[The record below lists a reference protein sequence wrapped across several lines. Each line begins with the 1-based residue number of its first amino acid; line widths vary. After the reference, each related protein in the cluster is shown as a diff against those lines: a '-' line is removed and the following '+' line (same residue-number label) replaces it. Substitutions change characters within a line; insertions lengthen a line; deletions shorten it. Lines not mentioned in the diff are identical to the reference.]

1 MVKVWCAVFLIYSSL
16 GNTSQ
21 DPTAPLG
28 WQKPETTEFSNKK
41 VQQPLPKLQ
50 SIVCLSNDQ
59 CQAVLSGNVV
69 LVGELVNGFK
79 VSRIEPQMV
88 TLSRGSKQWKL
99 ELFTLDIKH

>member
-1 MVKVWCAVFLIYSSL
+1 MSAVFLVYSSL
-16 GNTSQ
+16 VNSSQ

-28 WQKPETTEFSNKK
+28 WQKPDSTESRNKK

-50 SIVCLSNDQ
+50 SIVCLNHDK

-69 LVGELVNGFK
+69 IVGESVNGFK

-88 TLSRGSKQWKL
+88 TLSRGNKQWKL
-99 ELFTLDIKH
+99 EFFTLDIKY